1 MDNTNTVSRNSKN
14 SRQLYLNSKYANYT
28 VDVSRNSSCSFVLNE
43 PINVPRDQ
51 NCYVSVVSAEI
62 PNTIFSVDQF
72 TNIPVN
78 VTKISG
84 YIGLVSCDGGSTH
97 NITCSPGTSA
107 LYPGMAITPQAAFGS
122 CVALTTYYVATIVDG
137 TRFTLSST
145 YGGGLFAVGSVSL
158 TFINTLYGS
167 FISTTATSA
176 DNAGNITVNSL
187 ANLSVGTPIYLVG
200 TAFSTLSTSYIY
212 IISSINSTAKTITV
226 QYASSGLSLAT
237 TTGSGSITLYAAPT
251 FTQTFNI
258 TGANATGTSS
268 NLLLTTGNYSSSIYN
283 TTNPT
288 SLASQFSKALAW
300 TKDGVNDTIT
310 LVCYYGIAQT
320 KFYLGFYPT
329 KAYYTI
335 SILSPIFGFASGS
348 GLNNPQVFPQLQ
360 TAVASSSTITATAS
374 TQVYTN
380 LTPANNIP
388 RFFPPYI
395 IVGTNLHSLNQAVG
409 ENKVSTLAK
418 VIVDVPYNSFIF
430 YRNFYGYSNW
440 ISNREI
446 FTIDL
451 MLYDEYGNLV
461 NMQGSPWSMTLQL
474 DFQ

>member
-43 PINVPRDQ
+43 PINVPKDQ

-62 PNTIFSVDQF
+62 PNTIFSVDQY
-72 TNIPVN
+72 TNIAVN
-78 VTKISG
+78 VTKTGGFI
-84 YIGLVSCDGGSTH
+84 YAVSCDGS
-97 NITCSPGTSA
+97 NQITCAPSTST
-107 LYPGMAITPQAAFGS
+107 LFPGMPIVFQSTFGS
-122 CVALTTYYVATIVDG
+122 AVALTTYYVSTIVDG
-137 TRFTLSST
+137 FRFTISAT
-145 YGGGLFAVGSVSL
+145 YGGGTFGVGVVSTTSISAL
-158 TFINTLYGS
+158 TGTFITN
-167 FISTTATSA
+167 TATA
-176 DNAGNITVNSL
+176 TDINGNITVNSTT
-187 ANLSVGTPIYLVG
+187 NLSVGTPLYFVG
-200 TAFSTLSTSYIY
+200 SAFGNLSTSYIY
-212 IISSINSTAKTITV
+212 SITSINTSNSTITIK
-226 QYASSGLSLAT
+226 LSVGTANLVTTNAT
-237 TTGSGSITLYAAPT
+237 GSITMYSAPT
-251 FTQTFNI
+251 ITQTFNV
-258 TGANATGTSS
+258 TGQNITGTSS
-268 NLLLTTGNYSSSIYN
+268 NLYLTNGNYSSSIYN

-288 SLASQFSKALAW
+288 SLASQFSKALSW

-335 SILSPIFGFASGS
+335 SMLSSIFGFASGS
-348 GLNNPQVFPQLQ
+348 GLNNPQIFSQL
-360 TAVASSSTITATAS
+360 TTATATS
-374 TQVYTN
+374 TTVTSNAVSQTYGN